1 MPKRQRNDKHSQGDG
16 RNGNDETSAKKK
28 SRPSTLSD
36 VEDVSD
42 DSNSHTS
49 QNPDFLY
56 QPTMGEQCQI
66 GYIQKI
72 VLKNFMCH
80 HKLEV
85 KFGPHVNFII
95 GRNGSGKSAVVSA
108 IIVGLG
114 GKASATSR
122 SNSVKSFI
130 KNGKQSAEI
139 IIHLSNEG
147 ADAFKPDLFGNQI
160 VIERKLCRD
169 GVNGYRI
176 KSSTGQIIST
186 KREDLRNVLDS
197 FNILVDNPVV
207 ILNQEI
213 SRSFLQSK
221 NASDKYRFFLQATQL
236 AQIQADYDEM
246 KVQKN
251 SAKEILAKKE
261 ESFPELE
268 SEVKEWEKKYKAFSA
283 LENQKEKIK
292 ALKSEMAWS
301 LVIEKESHLAPHLR
315 EKSAEQARLPKFEQK
330 VTESNT
336 KLQKTKEKVED
347 LKNRSKDLVTK
358 EKSLLPELKKGKEKL
373 NNSKATLRSKGIE
386 IKKVENSIRN
396 LERDAEQIKERIHEI
411 KNSDVQQ
418 NYEVEKQRRETK
430 IKGLK
435 SRIEEYEK
443 QKHKFENQVETFQED
458 VSKYKDERSR
468 FDTELRNIKRTID
481 YNQRELDNLKLS
493 VKDNLRKYGSH
504 IPDIMAHIEMDF
516 KRKRF
521 HRKPVGPL
529 GEWIKVKDPRWALA
543 IEVCLKSLITAFCVH
558 DHDDCSQL
566 EKIFREVSPKSKPPS
581 FIISQFQSHLYD
593 VSKNT
598 PKNCPYPTIL
608 DMLDIK
614 KAVVGN
620 CLIDQ
625 RTIENIILI
634 EDPTEARKFMR
645 RHSLQFIREAFTL
658 EGDQIFPEPNYRYYS
673 SNSNHSQYL
682 SANMGDVIT
691 NCENQLKSK
700 LDEQS
705 FMQERM
711 NSVCSLMNSK
721 MQEERKASNEIKKL
735 SGALRKLNLEIEELQ
750 ILDDIE
756 PIDVMALEEEHKKI
770 TSSLS
775 KHKESYA
782 EEKEKYK
789 KIQSETSELD
799 RVFSEKEQQL
809 RSLTSQLE
817 TIREEEAR
825 LLTDHAEAKSY
836 YTHYEKKFDE
846 QQKKISQKIA
856 IIEKINA
863 EIEVDKEKACLICP
877 DRINTRR
884 TTQNIQ
890 SEITEINK
898 RVEATERRQ
907 GDCDF
912 TTRRYHETKEALRKI
927 RKEVGSL
934 KNFLNHLEQVME
946 VRDKAYKSCRQV
958 IALRMK
964 QVFIVFL
971 HSRNYMGQL
980 NFDHDKGLLE
990 ITVNPVNSDGKSCKD
1005 VKSLSGGER
1014 SFATVCFILALWC
1027 GTESPFRCLD
1037 EFDVFMDMV
1046 NRRICMD
1053 MMLQVAKEQRARQ
1066 FIFLTPQDMSHLNYP
1081 MSRIFRMP
1089 DPVRMKGGQKTLNLQ
1104 PAANEDDEDEEA
1116 A

>member
-1 MPKRQRNDKHSQGDG
+1 MPKRRYGKQNQGG
-16 RNGNDETSAKKK
+16 GQNGTELQPSSNKKM
-28 SRPSTLSD
+28 RPSSTSD
-36 VEDVSD
+36 DEDISD
-42 DSNSHTS
+42 DSSSHTS

-66 GYIQKI
+66 GYIQKVI
-72 VLKNFMCH
+72 LKNFMCH
-80 HKLEV
+80 HKLEI

-114 GKASATSR
+114 GKASATNR
-122 SNSVKSFI
+122 GTSVKSFI

-147 ADAFKPDLFGNQI
+147 SDAFKPEVFGNQI

-176 KSSTGQIIST
+176 KSSTGQLIST
-186 KREDLRNVLDS
+186 KREYLHNVLES

-236 AQIQADYDEM
+236 AQIQSDYDEM

-301 LVIEKESHLAPHLR
+301 LVIEKESQLEPHLKQ
-315 EKSAEQARLPKFEQK
+315 KSTEEIRLQKCQQK
-330 VTESNT
+330 VTESNK
-336 KLQKTKEKVED
+336 KLQKTKEKVEQ
-347 LKNRSKDLVTK
+347 LKNSSKELIQM
-358 EKSLLPELKKGKEKL
+358 EKSLLPELKKGKENL
-373 NNSKATLRSKGIE
+373 NNSKATLRSKAIE
-386 IKKVENSIRN
+386 MKKVESKIWN
-396 LERDAEQIKERIHEI
+396 LERDSQQIKERIKEI
-411 KNSDVQQ
+411 KNSDAQQ
-418 NYEVEKQRRETK
+418 NYEEEKRKREVK
-430 IKGLK
+430 ISSLK
-435 SRIEEYEK
+435 NRIEDCSK
-443 QKHKFENQVETFQED
+443 QKHNYERHIEQLHD
-458 VSKYKDERSR
+458 SISKYQTEKTR
-468 FDTELRNIKRTID
+468 FDAELRTLKRSIEN
-481 YNQRELDNLKLS
+481 NQRDLDNLKMS
-493 VKDNLRKYGSH
+493 VKDNFRKYGSH

-543 IEVCLKSLITAFCVH
+543 IEVCCKALLSAFCVH

-566 EKIFREVSPKSKPPS
+566 EKIFREVAPRVKPPA

-593 VSKNT
+593 VSKNR
-598 PKNCPYPTIL
+598 PQNCPYPSVL

-625 RTIENIILI
+625 RSIENVILI
-634 EDPTEARKFMR
+634 ENPGEARTFMR
-645 RHSLQFIREAFTL
+645 KHSLPSIREAFTL

-673 SNSNHSQYL
+673 SNTNHSQFL
-682 SANMGDVIT
+682 SANMEDVIT
-691 NCENQLKSK
+691 NYENQLKSK
-700 LDEQS
+700 MEEQKVLQDRLAS
-705 FMQERM
+705 TCSTL
-711 NSVCSLMNSK
+711 NASV
-721 MQEERKASNEIKKL
+721 QEERKTSIEIRKI
-735 SGALRKLNLEIEELQ
+735 GDQIRKLNLEIEELQ
-750 ILDDIE
+750 LMEDIE
-756 PIDVMALEEEHKKI
+756 PIDVMALEDEYKKTI
-770 TSSLS
+770 YELSSLR
-775 KHKESYA
+775 EQCA
-782 EEKEKYK
+782 EEKEKYAA
-789 KIQSETSELD
+789 ILSQTNELQ
-799 RVFSEKEQQL
+799 RVFLEKEQHL
-809 RSLTSQLE
+809 RSLSTELE
-817 TIREEEAR
+817 TIREEDAR
-825 LLTDHAEAKSY
+825 ISADHAGAKSDY
-836 YTHYEKKFDE
+836 AHYEKKFE
-846 QQKKISQKIA
+846 EQKKKIA
-856 IIEKINA
+856 DKVAVIEKMRA
-863 EIEVDKEKACLICP
+863 EIKADEEKACLICP
-877 DRINTRR
+877 TRINTQR
-884 TTQNIQ
+884 TTGNIQ

-898 RVEATERRQ
+898 QVEATEKQR

-912 TTRRYHETKEALRKI
+912 TTRRYHETKEALRKMK
-927 RKEVGSL
+927 REVGSL

-946 VRDKAYKSCRQV
+946 IRDKAYKSCRQV

-971 HSRNYMGQL
+971 HSRNYIGQL
-980 NFDHDKGLLE
+980 NFDHDKGLLD
-990 ITVNPVNSDGKSCKD
+990 ITVNPMNSDGKSCKD

-1046 NRRICMD
+1046 NRRICME
-1053 MMLQVAKEQRARQ
+1053 MMLQVAKEQSARQ

-1089 DPVRMKGGQKTLNLQ
+1089 DPVRMRGGQRTLNLQ
-1104 PAANEDDEDEEA
+1104 PMATEDEEEEEA
-1116 A
+1116 T